1 MGPVSEVWGG
11 DSGDSRGQRGHTHLP
26 LLAADLAQPDG
37 LGPVVGALHPALGA
51 HVLRAKNK
59 EQGDTGATRN
69 VPNAGRVGTASP
81 ASPPATPGMPGTQ
94 NPRCPRGG
102 GWFAGLGAGSHL
114 LAVLADDTGGA
125 PCPQLLPAED
135 AAVHAVPQHAAA
147 HVLQPGHQAPGERA
161 QECQEKALGM
171 PGKEQDTREGCCSPG
186 AAAAFGPDVPLPG
199 VAPHGASPSPAMGQN
214 HIPAGNKTPTGL

>member
-81 ASPPATPGMPGTQ
+81 GYGEGHPKSAVPPGWGVVCGARGGVSPSCSPRRRHRRSPLSPAAPRRGCSGSRRPPARCGACPPAGSSGAWREGTGMSGKGAGNARERAGYEGRVLLP
-94 NPRCPRGG
+94 GG
-102 GWFAGLGAGSHL
+102 GRCLWS
-114 LAVLADDTGGA
+114 
-125 PCPQLLPAED
+125 
-135 AAVHAVPQHAAA
+135 
-147 HVLQPGHQAPGERA
+147 
-161 QECQEKALGM
+161 
-171 PGKEQDTREGCCSPG
+171 GCSSPG
-186 AAAAFGPDVPLPG
+186 CRSPRSLSLSSYGTK
-199 VAPHGASPSPAMGQN
+199 PHPSG
-214 HIPAGNKTPTGL
+214 K